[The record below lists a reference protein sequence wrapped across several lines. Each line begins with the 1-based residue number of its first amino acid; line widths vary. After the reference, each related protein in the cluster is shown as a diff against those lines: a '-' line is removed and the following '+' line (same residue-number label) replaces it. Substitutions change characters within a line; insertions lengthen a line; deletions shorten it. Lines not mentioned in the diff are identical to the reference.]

1 MPLLAFLLFLG
12 SRRQG
17 EARRC
22 MAQQLLV
29 GRRGKPLQHELADL
43 AAEIENGGHLL
54 RCFKGG
60 RRQLRSCGEPLGQGG
75 DRPAMLIR

>member
-1 MPLLAFLLFLG
+1 
-12 SRRQG
+12 
-17 EARRC
+17 

-29 GRRGKPLQHELADL
+29 GRRGKPLQQELADL

-54 RCFKGG
+54 RRLKGG